1 MAFPMSEG
9 YPLLTTKNVPFP
21 LVFAEWKWIMSG
33 STDVRELQAMGANF
47 WDRWALTA
55 QDVKD
60 RGLPE
65 SYTGSIGPLYG
76 EMLRKWPTGVSG
88 VTVDQISYL
97 FNTLKTHPL
106 SRRLLSSSWNP
117 ALLPDEGIA
126 PIDNVAAGKQALAPC
141 HPFMQFRAMPLL
153 LHERMNIHYG
163 TAMTHQEA
171 VSKSDSE
178 ITSLTERLDA
188 GNVPKYNLDLWM
200 YARSQDLP
208 IGTPFNIAFYSL
220 MLLVF
225 AKQLNMVA
233 GTYYH
238 DMGDIHIYEGQM
250 PLVPKQLARK
260 PKPLPKLR
268 IKDGVKSIFD
278 YTLDDFVLDG
288 YHPDK
293 HIPYPVYE

>member
-1 MAFPMSEG
+1 MSEG
-9 YPLLTTKNVPFP
+9 YPLLTTKKIPFP

-33 STDVRELQAMGANF
+33 STDVRDLQALGAHF
-47 WDRWALTA
+47 WDRWALTED
-55 QDVKD
+55 DVKE

-76 EMLRKWPTGVSG
+76 EMLRHWPTQTPG

-97 FNTLKTHPL
+97 FNSLKERPL
-106 SRRLLSSSWNP
+106 SRRILSSTWNP
-117 ALLPDEGIA
+117 ALLPDEGVS
-126 PIDNVAAGKQALAPC
+126 PLDNVAAGKQALAPC
-141 HPFMQFRAMPLL
+141 HPFMQFRTAPLL
-153 LHERMNIHYG
+153 VHERMNILYG
-163 TAMTHQEA
+163 TRMTQAEAAAM
-171 VSKSDSE
+171 SDVE
-178 ITSLTERLDA
+178 IIRMTERLDA
-188 GNVPKYNLDLWM
+188 GGVPKYNLDLWM

-250 PLVPKQLARK
+250 PFVPTQLARV
-260 PKPLPKLR
+260 PKKLPQLKIR
-268 IKDGVKSIFD
+268 DGVASIFD
-278 YTLDDFVLDG
+278 YTLEDFVLEG